1 MSFIKRNRII
11 STRVS
16 QDEYEEVQR
25 ISRKNGAHSVSDY
38 LRRVMMTEPGHLAA
52 EASAQQAEIG
62 ALQQKV
68 EWLLRVVERSD
79 GNGRP

>member
-16 QDEYEEVQR
+16 QDEYEKVQR
-25 ISRKNGAHSVSDY
+25 ISRKHGAHSVSDY
-38 LRRVMMTEPGHLAA
+38 LRRVMMAETGQQAA
-52 EASAQQAEIG
+52 EAGTQEADIA
-62 ALQQKV
+62 ALQRKV